1 MTRRAFRPMV
11 SAAAG
16 AAPVMSKAEGLPC
29 GAFGSITVLIFSLL
43 PFPRSW
49 GARGTFLLQR
59 SKKLRRSLRAVSH
72 VARVLRGWS
81 GREAKRSPCRAG
93 RLAPSAPGTGSF
105 QTARRIHPTNL
116 LVKSIAQYI
125 GYVFLTAHNRAG
137 SLRFY
142 MRMGSP
148 AIHPGIGRF
157 PRRRDSHSGRRRRQ

>member
-1 MTRRAFRPMV
+1 MTRRALRPIT
-11 SAAAG
+11 SAAG
-16 AAPVMSKAEGLPC
+16 AAPVISKALGLPC
-29 GAFGSITVLIFSLL
+29 GAFGSIAVLISSLL
-43 PFPRSW
+43 AFPALVG
-49 GARGTFLLQR
+49 GARHVLLQQ

-93 RLAPSAPGTGSF
+93 RLAPSALGTGSF
-105 QTARRIHPTNL
+105 QTARRIHPANL

-142 MRMGSP
+142 MRELRPTFP
-148 AIHPGIGRF
+148 AQLERF
-157 PRRRDSHSGRRRRQ
+157 LPRSTKFSAGLRG